1 MSKQLVNALNAALF
15 LRRVAVFV
23 DEPDPGQYFW
33 VLIESKEDASV
44 WLDIDAAEESL
55 PTWQAAL
62 DAGNVA
68 LMKLVQNKETGPL
81 TSGED
86 ENASPVGFPGLI

>member
-1 MSKQLVNALNAALF
+1 MSKHPPNAKMENLH
-15 LRRVAVFV
+15 LRRIAVFV
-23 DEPDPGQYFW
+23 DVPDPGEYFW

-44 WLDIDAAEESL
+44 WMDICAAEESS
-55 PTWQAAL
+55 PTWHAAL

-81 TSGED
+81 AAGED
-86 ENASPVGFPGLI
+86 ENASPVG

>member
-1 MSKQLVNALNAALF
+1 MAALH
-15 LRRVAVFV
+15 LRRIAVFV

-44 WLDIDAAEESL
+44 WMDIGAAEESS
-55 PTWQAAL
+55 PTWHAAL

-68 LMKLVQNKETGPL
+68 LMKLVKNKETGPRAA
-81 TSGED
+81 GED
-86 ENASPVGFPGLI
+86 ENASPVG